1 LLVRSRIILANTI
14 ILAAVLAIFGYLG
27 FSMSESAFQSDIEDS
42 LNNVAAGILER
53 NELFGNGYDFQLDL
67 PPEEASLFF
76 VALFDQHGH
85 QMSEPE
91 ASTPQPD
98 LSPHL
103 DLHHHDR
110 YFATVYHGD
119 HKLRVLT
126 VPLHMVG
133 AGQVAAINSPPQTP
147 PDAFLRVARVYD
159 DFVSFERVGFIL
171 GTTGLGAIAVSLLVG
186 GLMLRSML
194 KPLDDMAAVA
204 LRIHRANDLSRRLPD
219 FGSSDEIG
227 RLALV
232 LNQTLDRLE
241 SLFRTQQRLLTDV
254 SHELRTPLTTIQ
266 GNLELMRRMGSPHL
280 DMLNDTQDEVARMA
294 RLVDDLMLLARAD
307 VGGLPIQRKP
317 VELDTVFLDVFRR
330 MKPLAGSVELA
341 LEEMDQVCVMG
352 DADRLKQLIL
362 NLVDNGLKYTP
373 SGGKVTMS
381 LSKLNGSARVVVAD
395 NGIGIAEADLPL
407 IFERF
412 YRADKAR
419 SRIQGGSGLGLS
431 IVRWLVEAHGGTIS
445 VDSRV
450 GEGTT
455 FVVTLPVHTPP
466 PLVVQPK

>member
-1 LLVRSRIILANTI
+1 
-14 ILAAVLAIFGYLG
+14 
-27 FSMSESAFQSDIEDS
+27 MSESAFQSDIEDS

-53 NELFGNGYDFQLDL
+53 NELVGNGYDFQLSL

-85 QMSEPE
+85 PMREPD
-91 ASTPQPD
+91 ANTTQPD

-133 AGQVAAINSPPQTP
+133 AGEVELTNSPPQTP

-280 DMLNDTQDEVARMA
+280 EMLNDTQDEVARMA

-341 LEEMDQVCVMG
+341 LEEMDQVCVLG

-362 NLVDNGLKYTP
+362 NLVDNGMKYTP

-381 LSKLNGSARVVVAD
+381 LSKLNGSAQVVVTD

-431 IVRWLVEAHGGTIS
+431 IVRWLVEAHGGTVG

-455 FVVTLPVHTPP
+455 FVVTLPVYTPP
-466 PLVVQPK
+466 PLVAQPK